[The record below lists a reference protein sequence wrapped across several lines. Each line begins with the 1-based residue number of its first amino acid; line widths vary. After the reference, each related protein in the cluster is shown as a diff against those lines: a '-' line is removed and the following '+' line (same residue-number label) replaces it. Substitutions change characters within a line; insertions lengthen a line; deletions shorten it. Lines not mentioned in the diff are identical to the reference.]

1 RRARDVE
8 DDAALLRLEARH
20 DLLRGKVDRLHVD
33 GEDAVEVGLVERLE
47 RLRQVAHA
55 GVVDEDVEAVEAL
68 DRGPDHRLDVGGP
81 RHVGADAF
89 GVRAE
94 RVGDPARAVAVAV
107 GDDHA
112 RALGDELPGDALAE
126 SRGRTGDDGDL
137 SCESHGAL
145 LVVKVSERR
154 RQPCWMAIVFSV
166 EKPYSASKPF
176 SRPWPECLTP
186 PNGSSMPPAAP

>member
-1 RRARDVE
+1 MRLEGKVAIVTGGGSGFGEGIAKKFVAEGAKVLIADR
-8 DDAALLRLEARH
+8 DAA
-20 DLLRGKVDRLHVD
+20 
-33 GEDAVEVGLVERLE
+33 
-47 RLRQVAHA
+47 
-55 GVVDEDVEAVEAL
+55 
-68 DRGPDHRLDVGGP
+68 GG
-81 RHVGADAF
+81 
-89 GVRAE
+89 E
-94 RVGDPARAVAVAV
+94 RVGDPARAIAVAV

-112 RALGDELPGDALAE
+112 RTLGDELPRDALAE